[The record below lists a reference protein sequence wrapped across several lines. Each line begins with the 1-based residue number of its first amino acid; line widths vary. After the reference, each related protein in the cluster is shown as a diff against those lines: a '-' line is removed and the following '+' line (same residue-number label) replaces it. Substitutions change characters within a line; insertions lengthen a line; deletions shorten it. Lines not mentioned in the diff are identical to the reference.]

1 MRNSIIHTDNQVTK
15 TKFNDKVTET
25 SMLKMFKKI
34 NTQILNHKN
43 NLLKN
48 QISLEEFI

>member
-1 MRNSIIHTDNQVTK
+1 
-15 TKFNDKVTET
+15 
-25 SMLKMFKKI
+25 MLKMFKKI

-48 QISLEEFI
+48 QISLEEFIDLNISHSYGLKVLTQ